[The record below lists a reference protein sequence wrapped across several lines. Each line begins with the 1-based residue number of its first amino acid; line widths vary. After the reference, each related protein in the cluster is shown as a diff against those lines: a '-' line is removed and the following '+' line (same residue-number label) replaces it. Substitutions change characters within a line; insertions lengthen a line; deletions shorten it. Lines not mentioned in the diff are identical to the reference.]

1 MQMKSRNKNRKQIF
15 LGVIT
20 LAVFVVASFSFFN
33 LKMDYVYA
41 EDAGDIKDSINSI
54 EKKIEK
60 EQNAKTIL
68 ETELAKILSSVYST
82 QAQIDKTRA
91 LIKQSEENISRME
104 EEMESMNDKIE
115 IQKEFLKNFLQEV
128 YYNKKQPVASM
139 ALFKGDFSKTLGA
152 FDKYLSVEG
161 KIIQIVEEIKSTQ
174 EKIKTEQEKIA
185 EAKDDHEKLL
195 ENKVVQQY
203 ALLADKNE
211 TQGDIKEKEATI
223 GELQQKMNELKNDL
237 NNLLGKSYNTNDVK
251 DAIKFANRQT
261 GVDKG
266 FLFGM
271 LSVESRLGAS
281 VGGCYYKESRMS
293 DYRKGLFK
301 EICDELDYDYKKKKV
316 SCPPA
321 SYTGTGGAMGAAQ
334 FMSDTWTGYK
344 SKIANATGHNPPDPW
359 NLVDGVMAMALK
371 LENDGAN
378 EKKDIRIT
386 SPCNGKKIYVDPE
399 IYASMKYLGWS
410 CYALTNY
417 GPRIQSLAGG
427 YDKL

>member
-1 MQMKSRNKNRKQIF
+1 M
-15 LGVIT
+15 GVLT
-20 LAVFVVASFSFFN
+20 LAMFVVASFSFSN
-33 LKMDYVYA
+33 SPARA
-41 EDAGDIKDSINSI
+41 EDKDDIKDSIESI

-60 EQNAKTIL
+60 EQSAKVKL
-68 ETELAKILSSVYST
+68 EAQLAEIQSSVYST
-82 QAQIDKTRA
+82 QAQIDKARA
-91 LIKQSEENISRME
+91 LIKESEENIARME
-104 EEMESMNDKIE
+104 EDVEQMGERVDF
-115 IQKEFLKNFLQEV
+115 QKEILRSFVQEV
-128 YYNKKQPVASM
+128 YYSKKEPVISM
-139 ALFKGDFSKTLGA
+139 ALFKGDLAKVLGRT
-152 FDKYLSVEG
+152 DNLLT
-161 KIIQIVEEIKSTQ
+161 VEERIMQIAEEIREAK
-174 EKIKTEQEKIA
+174 EKIENEQGKIA
-185 EAKDDHEKLL
+185 EAKADHEELL
-195 ENKVVQQY
+195 KDKVVQQY
-203 ALLADKNE
+203 ELLADRNE

-237 NNLLGKSYNTNDVK
+237 NKLLGKSYDTGDVK
-251 DAIKFANRQT
+251 DAIKFASSVT
-261 GVDKG
+261 GVSKG

-293 DYRKGLFK
+293 DYRKELFK
-301 EICDELDYDYKKKKV
+301 DICDELDYDYKKKKV

-344 SKIANATGHNPPDPW
+344 SKIATATGHNPPDPW

-371 LENDGAN
+371 LENDGAT
-378 EKKDIRIT
+378 EKDDIRIT